1 VRQAVAKQLYVLAY
15 LRLVTAAR
23 SGSSV
28 EVQDAQ
34 MRSTNSST
42 PARPR
47 SSNAKSWQKNAAAAT
62 AKKSVQT
69 CRAARCGPDGLT
81 HGIDQG
87 VARRLMWHIGIAA
100 MKLLSLR
107 TRRLPSAITVRM
119 SRHVS
124 AENEVELGRLVEP
137 RRAPG

>member
-1 VRQAVAKQLYVLAY
+1 
-15 LRLVTAAR
+15 
-23 SGSSV
+23 
-28 EVQDAQ
+28 
-34 MRSTNSST
+34 
-42 PARPR
+42 
-47 SSNAKSWQKNAAAAT
+47 
-62 AKKSVQT
+62 
-69 CRAARCGPDGLT
+69 
-81 HGIDQG
+81 
-87 VARRLMWHIGIAA
+87 MWHIGIAA